1 MKERNWNAVR
11 QKVLHEQRFI
21 INQQEGCSTV
31 LQGNNPAPFPK
42 EKPRRM
48 KAK

>member
-1 MKERNWNAVR
+1 MKERNGNPVR
-11 QKVLHEQRFI
+11 QKVLHEQRFK

-31 LQGNNPAPFPK
+31 LQGNNAAPFPK
-42 EKPRRM
+42 EKPWRM